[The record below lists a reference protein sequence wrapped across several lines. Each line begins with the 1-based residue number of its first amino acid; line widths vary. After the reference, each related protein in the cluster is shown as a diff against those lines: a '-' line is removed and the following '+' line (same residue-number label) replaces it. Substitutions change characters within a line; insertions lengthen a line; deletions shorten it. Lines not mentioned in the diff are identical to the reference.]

1 VTRAASALN
10 HPHICTIYD
19 VGTDPPFLAME
30 LLEGET
36 LQQRLTR
43 GRFDVASLIEIGLQV
58 ADGLEAAHA
67 KGIIHRDIKP
77 ANVFLTAR
85 GAKILDFGLA
95 KTTPS
100 PTATG
105 ASYQPTRSAEAMLTN
120 PGSTVGTVAY
130 MSPEQLRGET
140 LDARTDLF
148 SLGLVL
154 YEMATGRPAFTGAT
168 SAVIAGAILHHDP
181 ATPRQIRGDMPQRL
195 DDLILKTLEKDRDVR
210 SQTASELR
218 ADLKRLKRDFELDPV
233 QTVAETERA
242 VSSESAD
249 TRNLKPQLE
258 TNINSASSD
267 AHLVAE
273 LLGRHRWAVAIV
285 ATLAIAASVYGVLR
299 RAGESDPTVSIAD
312 LQVTQLTTSGNAL
325 WPAISPD
332 GKYVAYIQKAGDDY
346 SLWIRQTTNA
356 SNVQI
361 VPPQPGVQLLG
372 ATVTPDGGFVEFV
385 RRVGDVAAPDLWRV
399 PFLGGSP
406 KRIVGHVDSLP
417 DWSPDG
423 QRVAFVRI
431 DWAGASSAVVV
442 ADADGSRERS
452 VATRRLPMVFIGLTV
467 VGRPSAAA
475 AWSPDGRTI
484 AALDYAPD
492 ATPNRLVFIN
502 STTSTERIIAGDA
515 FGGLAWLDSSSLV
528 AGTSAGQLTR
538 ISFPDGKLQRLTNDL
553 SSYRGVSL
561 TSDRSA
567 LVTAR
572 TERRVGIWI
581 GDGAA
586 INGTEVLPPAPV
598 RATGYGYKINW
609 AGDHLLYPG
618 VGGTIM
624 SAVPGLGMP
633 EQIGRGDW
641 PAATP
646 DGRTIVFVGAAE
658 TGGGLFKAD
667 TEGRQVMNLIP
678 RSVVIDPM
686 VTPDGHIVYASLRGV
701 MIMPV
706 DGGTPTPVRAEVVG
720 GLDLSPDGKW
730 VATLSPQQG
739 QKAGALILCDL
750 PDCASRRT
758 LTAPKLSGNIRWMP
772 DGRGIAYVDGET
784 QTNIWVQPLDG
795 APASQLTRFTD
806 GRIIPSFAWTRDG
819 KRLAVARAT
828 VTNDIVLFKG
838 LKR

>member
-1 VTRAASALN
+1 MPLAPGVRLGPDEIVAPLGSGGMGEVYRARDTRLERFVALKVLPHDLTPASQALERFQREARAASALN

-19 VGTDPPFLAME
+19 VGTGPPFLAME

-36 LQQRLTR
+36 LQQRLIR
-43 GRFDVASLIEIGLQV
+43 GRFDLASLIEIGLQV

-100 PTATG
+100 LTAAG
-105 ASYQPTRSAEAMLTN
+105 ASYQPTRSAEAMLTD
-120 PGSTVGTVAY
+120 PGRTVGTVAY

-168 SAVIAGAILHHDP
+168 SAVIAGAILHDDP
-181 ATPRQIRGDMPQRL
+181 APPRQIRGDMPQRL

-210 SQTASELR
+210 SQTASEMR
-218 ADLKRLKRDFELDPV
+218 ADLKRLKRDFELDLVP
-233 QTVAETERA
+233 TVVETERA

-258 TNINSASSD
+258 TNISSASSD

-273 LLGRHRWAVAIV
+273 LLGRHRWAVA
-285 ATLAIAASVYGVLR
+285 
-299 RAGESDPTVSIAD
+299 
-312 LQVTQLTTSGNAL
+312 
-325 WPAISPD
+325 
-332 GKYVAYIQKAGDDY
+332 
-346 SLWIRQTTNA
+346 
-356 SNVQI
+356 
-361 VPPQPGVQLLG
+361 
-372 ATVTPDGGFVEFV
+372 VEFV
-385 RRVGDVAAPDLWRV
+385 RRVGDVVAPDLWRV

-406 KRIVGHVDSLP
+406 KRIVGHIDSLP

-431 DWAGASSAVVV
+431 DWAGAVSAVVV
-442 ADADGSRERS
+442 ADADGSHEHS
-452 VATRRLPMVFIGLTV
+452 LVTRRLPMVFIGLTV

-484 AALDYAPD
+484 AALDYSPD
-492 ATPNRLVFIN
+492 ATSNRLVFVD
-502 STTSTERIIAGDA
+502 STTGTERIIAGDA

-528 AGTSAGQLTR
+528 VGTSGQLAR
-538 ISFPDGKLQRLTNDL
+538 ISFPDGKTQRLTNDL
-553 SSYRGVSL
+553 SSYQGVSL
-561 TSDRSA
+561 TADRRA

-598 RATGYGYKINW
+598 VANGYGYKINW

-618 VGGTIM
+618 AGGTIM
-624 SAVPGLGMP
+624 SAVPGFGMP

-646 DGRTIVFVGAAE
+646 DGRTIVFVGAAQ
-658 TGGGLFKAD
+658 TGGGLFRAD
-667 TEGRQVMNLIP
+667 AEGRQVMNLIA
-678 RSVVIDPM
+678 RGVVVDPV
-686 VTPDGHIVYASLRGV
+686 VTLDGHIVYMSLQGV
-701 MIMPV
+701 MIMSI
-706 DGGTPTPVRAEVVG
+706 DGGTPTPVRPEVVG
-720 GLDLSPDGKW
+720 SLDLSPDGKLL
-730 VATLSPQQG
+730 ATVSPQAE
-739 QKAGALILCDL
+739 QKGALIVCRL
-750 PDCASRRT
+750 PMCTSPRMLA
-758 LTAPKLSGNIRWMP
+758 APRLSPTIRWTR
-772 DGRGIAYVDGET
+772 DGLGIAYVDGET

-795 APASQLTRFTD
+795 SPARQLTRFTD

-828 VTNDIVLFKG
+828 VTNDIVLFTG